1 MSYVNAIV
9 GEFMGMNGKTITPQ
23 YQAPKKPWV
32 GLTKEEF
39 IHYSSFCHHDV
50 LDEIEKLLKEKNH
63 G

>member
-9 GEFMGMNGKTITPQ
+9 GEFMAMNGKTVTPQ
-23 YQAPKKPWV
+23 YEAPKKPWV

-39 IHYSSFCHHDV
+39 ILYSSFCHHDV
-50 LDEIEKLLKEKNH
+50 LVEIENLLKEKNH